1 MISSNE
7 RKQIKVQ
14 VEFTRTGWRQ
24 FVRLNRSLGARFI
37 RAFILRYELAA
48 YLAEHEAAGVQLDTE
63 CQEVRYV
70 DGVHLLLR
78 KSQGIWYITDVFT
91 AEEAYCAS
99 KQIPEKILI
108 DLIAGVLGISP
119 MLDDQE
125 ALEHINHIEMHPNN
139 RVLFV
144 FQDGHTEEHFWKDH
158 SRRDS
163 WDAEKRK
170 KAAEKTK
177 EQRKRRKEQTAQ

>member
-24 FVRLNRSLGARFI
+24 FARLNRSLGARFI

-70 DGVHLLLR
+70 DGVYLLLR

-91 AEEAYCAS
+91 AEEAVGYEPIYFWQRIKRGAS
-99 KQIPEKILI
+99 YILARL
-108 DLIAGVLGISP
+108 LIGWRQLTRKAVAG
-119 MLDDQE
+119 
-125 ALEHINHIEMHPNN
+125 A
-139 RVLFV
+139 
-144 FQDGHTEEHFWKDH
+144 
-158 SRRDS
+158 
-163 WDAEKRK
+163 
-170 KAAEKTK
+170 
-177 EQRKRRKEQTAQ
+177 

>member
-24 FVRLNRSLGARFI
+24 FARLNRNLGARFI

-48 YLAEHEAAGVQLDTE
+48 YLAEHEAAGVKLDTE

-70 DGVHLLLR
+70 DGVYLLLR

-91 AEEAYCAS
+91 AEEAVGYEPIYFWQRIKRGTS
-99 KQIPEKILI
+99 YILAHL
-108 DLIAGVLGISP
+108 LIGWRQLTRKAVAG
-119 MLDDQE
+119 
-125 ALEHINHIEMHPNN
+125 A
-139 RVLFV
+139 
-144 FQDGHTEEHFWKDH
+144 
-158 SRRDS
+158 
-163 WDAEKRK
+163 
-170 KAAEKTK
+170 
-177 EQRKRRKEQTAQ
+177 

>member
-24 FVRLNRSLGARFI
+24 FARLNRSLGARFI

-70 DGVHLLLR
+70 DGVYLLLR
-78 KSQGIWYITDVFT
+78 KSQGVWYITDVFT
-91 AEEAYCAS
+91 ADEAVGYEPIYFWQRIKRGAS
-99 KQIPEKILI
+99 YILARL
-108 DLIAGVLGISP
+108 LIGWRQLTRKAVAG
-119 MLDDQE
+119 
-125 ALEHINHIEMHPNN
+125 A
-139 RVLFV
+139 
-144 FQDGHTEEHFWKDH
+144 
-158 SRRDS
+158 
-163 WDAEKRK
+163 
-170 KAAEKTK
+170 
-177 EQRKRRKEQTAQ
+177 